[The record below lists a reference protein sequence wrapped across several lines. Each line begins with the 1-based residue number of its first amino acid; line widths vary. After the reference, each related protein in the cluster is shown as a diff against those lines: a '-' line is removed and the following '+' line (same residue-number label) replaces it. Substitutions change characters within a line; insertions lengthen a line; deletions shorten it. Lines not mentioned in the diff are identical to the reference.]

1 MFSFNWPL
9 FAFGYG
15 HRNFPDYYANE
26 AADDDGFIIL
36 TAVATN
42 PVCNASINHKISEQ
56 KDEHQRP

>member
-26 AADDDGFIIL
+26 ADDDRFIIL

-42 PVCNASINHKISEQ
+42 PVCNASINHKFQNKRKHINDLS
-56 KDEHQRP
+56 